1 MANGQTIVIKGEIS
15 GNEDLTV
22 AGRVEGKINLA
33 NRVLTLLP
41 GSHVTGDVTA
51 GSVIV
56 SGTVEGSI
64 AATVRLEI
72 QHTAI
77 IDGDLSAPKL
87 RMMEGAQVN
96 ALIDM
101 PAQGVRAV
109 A

>member
-41 GSHVTGDVTA
+41 GSHVTGDVSA

-64 AATVRLEI
+64 NATVRLEI
-72 QHTAI
+72 QQTAI

-87 RMMEGAQVN
+87 RMIEGAQVN

-101 PAQGVRAV
+101 PAQDIRAV